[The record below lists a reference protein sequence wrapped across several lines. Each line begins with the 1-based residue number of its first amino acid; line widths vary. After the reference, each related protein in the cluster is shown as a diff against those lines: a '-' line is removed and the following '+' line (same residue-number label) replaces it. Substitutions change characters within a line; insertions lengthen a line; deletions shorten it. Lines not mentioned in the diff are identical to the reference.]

1 MSKQVEPIAKCPG
14 CGVPMDALDLHV
26 SDGYICLLRQ
36 RDAERAARV
45 RAEEENVAL
54 KAENEQLRAAI
65 ATPEVYAGVVSEV
78 VEKERDEAVV
88 RLTATEAEN
97 AVLKAEVERL
107 ERHRR
112 QAQDR
117 ADSCEYAREVD
128 GLLREIQGSAMQE
141 ADYQKERAKKAEAII
156 KTANR
161 RYAKSIGKEEMLSSA
176 EQEEAMLHHVLEME
190 NTIVWDAVSP
200 EDASKMDVVN
210 EYRERAE
217 KAEKEVKRLAR
228 FATRE
233 AAEQAKGG
241 E

>member
-1 MSKQVEPIAKCPG
+1 
-14 CGVPMDALDLHV
+14 MDALDLHV
-26 SDGYICLLRQ
+26 SDGYTCLLRQ
-36 RDAERAARV
+36 RDAERAAREK
-45 RAEEENVAL
+45 AEAERDKARSTCAILENDSEHLARRVFDLAKENAAL
-54 KAENEQLRAAI
+54 KVENERLRAAI

-88 RLTATEAEN
+88 RLTA
-97 AVLKAEVERL
+97 
-107 ERHRR
+107 
-112 QAQDR
+112 
-117 ADSCEYAREVD
+117 
-128 GLLREIQGSAMQE
+128 
-141 ADYQKERAKKAEAII
+141 AEAII

-228 FATRE
+228 FAKRE
-233 AAEQAKGG
+233 AAERAKGG
-241 E
+241 DEHG